1 MGRHPASRWVTWQV
15 PRGLPGCPVLRD
27 LLASGVAEV
36 LDAEWGGDRH
46 GWACWK
52 GSLDEM
58 GGPQNCALGF
68 IGKGMRSPGSLLE
81 LGVVLFQ

>member
-1 MGRHPASRWVTWQV
+1 M

-36 LDAEWGGDRH
+36 LDTEWGGDRH

-52 GSLDEM
+52 GSL
-58 GGPQNCALGF
+58 GQNMKAINVSSQGVCIL
-68 IGKGMRSPGSLLE
+68 ILE
-81 LGVVLFQ
+81 ENRNKT

>member
-1 MGRHPASRWVTWQV
+1 M

-36 LDAEWGGDRH
+36 LDTEWGGDRH

-52 GSLDEM
+52 GSLGQM
-58 GGPQNCALGF
+58 RGPQNCALGF
-68 IGKGMRSPGSLLE
+68 IGKGMRNSRSLFE